1 MRNSSEMDHEEIIV
15 FFVLHK
21 LNFVLNNSV
30 NWGIELDR
38 EQKSQCVHYNYV
50 GTGCR
55 VCAVF
60 GGL

>member
-38 EQKSQCVHYNYV
+38 EQKSQSVHYNHV